1 MPDGYMLNVWV
12 LISNLLDR
20 MLQSVREPFLVG
32 IEIGPSPIKLVF
44 VIIILLYLVT
54 V

>member
-1 MPDGYMLNVWV
+1 MPDGYMLDVWV

-32 IEIGPSPIKLVF
+32 FEISPASIKLVF
-44 VIIILLYLVT
+44 VIVVLLYLVK